1 MGFIQKLAKRNP
13 RVYEELIQKAPKRI
27 VKDNILYE
35 IVISKKDYKYYIN
48 PKNWFKW
55 L

>member
-13 RVYEELIQKAPKRI
+13 RVYLKKVSEVKISEAPVIQ
-27 VKDNILYE
+27 
-35 IVISKKDYKYYIN
+35 KKDYKYYIN

-55 L
+55 F

>member
-13 RVYEELIQKAPKRI
+13 RVYLKKVKKVSEVKISEVPVIQ
-27 VKDNILYE
+27 
-35 IVISKKDYKYYIN
+35 KKDYKYYIN